1 MTEKTE
7 TTAPAT
13 IEAQVAAWS
22 ATTAEL
28 VAAVKAT
35 EGITVAGHA
44 EGPKKGRAVVHAQ
57 LMTLQGHRTG
67 IEKRRTELKRP
78 ILDLGKLVDSEAVR
92 LTGIIAPRE
101 AELRADRD
109 AYDAEQERI
118 AAEAETKRKAE
129 EAEEKRLRDEA
140 LQKRVSIVS
149 GLGGQI
155 DLVGLQT
162 ATEEEFAAQ
171 VATLTAERDERD
183 RIAKAEREQREAAEA
198 AERERVAEQ
207 QKKAEADRIERE
219 RVAAEER
226 AEQKRIADAN
236 AAEAA
241 RLEKLRQETEAA
253 AKKVQE
259 DREAAERAEQD
270 RKDAEAKKERDRLQ
284 AEADA
289 KAETE
294 RLAQEEADRIAEAAR
309 IAALRPDREKI
320 RAWVLMAREALPAL
334 PTIADAGLRG
344 EVESCHLD
352 TLNRLQSLLT
362 ETVES
367 DA

>member
-7 TTAPAT
+7 ATAPAT

-28 VAAVKAT
+28 VAAVEAT
-35 EGITVAGHA
+35 NGITVAGNA
-44 EGPKKGRAVVHAQ
+44 EGPKKGRLAVHAA
-57 LMTLQGHRTG
+57 LMTLTGHRTG

-78 ILDLGKLVDSEAVR
+78 ILDLGKLVDSEAAR

-118 AAEAETKRKAE
+118 AAEAEAKRKEE
-129 EAEEKRLRDEA
+129 EAKASEERRKA
-140 LQKRVSIVS
+140 LQARIDIVTT
-149 GLGGQI
+149 LGGQI
-155 DLVGLQT
+155 DLEGLQT

-183 RIAKAEREQREAAEA
+183 RIAKIEREQREAAEA
-198 AERERVAEQ
+198 AERERIAEQ
-207 QKKAEADRIERE
+207 EKKDEADRIERE
-219 RVAAEER
+219 RVAAEGR

-289 KAETE
+289 KDEAE
-294 RLAQEEADRIAEAAR
+294 RLVQEEADRIAEAAR
-309 IAALRPDREKI
+309 VAALAPDIVKLRTW
-320 RAWVLMAREALPAL
+320 ASMAREAVPAL
-334 PTIADAGLRG
+334 PTIADPELSSRADATAQDLLHRIAIF
-344 EVESCHLD
+344 LD
-352 TLNRLQSLLT
+352 DLG
-362 ETVES
+362 
-367 DA
+367 